1 MVNVPISTTLNQG
14 IDLFFKHRQSFHKW
28 KNKILWRPRL
38 KLFALQVF
46 IVRCL
51 KLRDPSTEVSGHDF
65 ESYYQEI
72 EQQLQRIRE
81 LELRVYGNQFF
92 NAMLIWGAVFPLGS
106 IIFRAFESGRNWLG
120 FILII
125 IAVFAVP
132 MIFCRI
138 IHSNNLEIFVY
149 LHLLFHPDRSVS
161 EIIKECKELV
171 RKSNINQF
179 NFIAGL
185 TTISL
190 LALPCSFLAFVFF
203 LFFPRYLLF
212 PIFRYLPFPILE
224 LIALLALP
232 LLFYIDLI
240 EFYSVL
246 YAVFYYKMLC
256 LQMGWDIS
264 LTGGKMEKMEIER
277 KVKILTPESVE
288 LEFSLAGIG
297 NRALALLIDY
307 GILFLCLF
315 CLFFVWLF
323 VGEQLYST
331 NEDLTKWFNAFM
343 SLLYFVIYTGYF
355 VFFETVWSGQTPGK
369 RLVNVRVIQSNG
381 RPVGLVQ
388 SSLRALLRPFD
399 DFLSF
404 GAYLIIFG
412 KMERRL
418 GDIVAQTIVI
428 QEPRRPA
435 PVSIDLSFNAK
446 KAEREWSPLGIT
458 DRLTVDDFAVIKD
471 YLQRRKHFTNQAR
484 LTVSDRL
491 MKEIRAKLELQEIPL
506 GFTTEEH
513 LEGIYLSFS
522 RNKRNTKDLM

>member
-1 MVNVPISTTLNQG
+1 LRYFLSSFTRKAHL
-14 IDLFFKHRQSFHKW
+14 DLYT
-28 KNKILWRPRL
+28 
-38 KLFALQVF
+38 LQVF

-51 KLRDPSTEVSGHDF
+51 KPINTNTDRQLEGGSQTF
-65 ESYYQEI
+65 ETYYQEI
-72 EQQLQRIRE
+72 EQRLSHIKK
-81 LELRVYGNQFF
+81 LDSYLGVNQFVHSCIVF
-92 NAMLIWGAVFPLGS
+92 CIVLLIFIPS
-106 IIFRAFESGRNWLG
+106 IL
-120 FILII
+120 LII
-125 IAVFAVP
+125 ISSVIFL
-132 MIFCRI
+132 ILFCRI
-138 IHSNNLEIFVY
+138 IHFKNLEKFIY

-161 EIIKECKELV
+161 EVIKECKELV

-190 LALPCSFLAFVFF
+190 LALPCSFLAFVVF

-212 PIFRYLPFPILE
+212 RIFGYLPFPILE

-232 LLFYIDLI
+232 LLFYSDLI

-256 LQMGWDIS
+256 LQAGWDIS
-264 LTGGKMEKMEIER
+264 LTGGKMEIER

-343 SLLYFVIYTGYF
+343 SLLYFVIYAGYF

-369 RLVNVRVIQSNG
+369 RLVNVRAIQSNG

-435 PVSIDLSFNAK
+435 PVSIDLSSKARQAAK
-446 KAEREWSPLGIT
+446 EWSKLGIT

-491 MKEIRAKLELQEIPL
+491 MQEIRDKLELTEIPL

-522 RNKRNTKDLM
+522 RNKQNTKDLM